1 MSMRVQCVDIYA
13 GSGWGQCGERCKCVC
28 VCGKEGT
35 RCSCALKYIAD
46 EEVLSSSLSAEL
58 SSEPQ
63 ARSFRRWKKEW
74 VHLLCKQVFF
84 TVQTWWGHA
93 AVYIQV
99 CAENAES
106 TNKCSCSSTTPMVK
120 PPEKALIAV
129 VFRKIFLLHV
139 RDCSGPVGTGVSLSN
154 ASCTRLDLLRDQA
167 CVNGNN
173 PFLMSSNS
181 SPNWA

>member
-1 MSMRVQCVDIYA
+1 M
-13 GSGWGQCGERCKCVC
+13 
-28 VCGKEGT
+28 GKFWVLL
-35 RCSCALKYIAD
+35 S
-46 EEVLSSSLSAEL
+46 VLSSPQSPRPDPSEGERRNGFICYASRFSSLYRPGGA
-58 SSEPQ
+58 
-63 ARSFRRWKKEW
+63 
-74 VHLLCKQVFF
+74 
-84 TVQTWWGHA
+84 VQQSTYRF
-93 AVYIQV
+93 YIQV

-106 TNKCSCSSTTPMVK
+106 TNKCSCSSTTPMLK

-129 VFRKIFLLHV
+129 VFHKIFLLHV